1 MKGLKELIKE
11 GLSHKGLAFLHVL
24 QPCPTYND
32 LHTKEWFAP
41 RLYKLQDE
49 GYDPYVPEGLPPEE
63 LDRKMAQFQEK
74 AAEWGERIPIGVFWR
89 AEVPTFEER
98 LKAYLPRYPE
108 VYPALGQQEPLD
120 LEGLLKEFAL

>member
-1 MKGLKELIKE
+1 MDEE
-11 GLSHKGLAFLHVL
+11 
-24 QPCPTYND
+24 YN
-32 LHTKEWFAP
+32 K
-41 RLYKLQDE
+41 K